1 MVPDI
6 MVMSGDILG
15 ASVILV
21 FDVLE
26 GRVELGPLVVEDVKE
41 ESDESQHDQS
51 PEDIGL
57 VRFYISAGSVE
68 AVTEAIVGNLDLT
81 TDVVCHALAPAD
93 CLLGRLAPLQNESL
107 DLGWDFTG
115 LLDQTARLALDGRDW
130 STEHGRS
137 FRGLDTAAGR
147 RSAGRT
153 LNDRSLSGSFG
164 LCLGLLR
171 TDRPLRGLGRT
182 TTAHRP
188 LLWLRL
194 WRLDLS
200 VATRGLRDALASFG
214 LGSPSLRLRS
224 RLRL

>member
-93 CLLGRLAPLQNESL
+93 CLKKR
-107 DLGWDFTG
+107 
-115 LLDQTARLALDGRDW
+115 AL
-130 STEHGRS
+130 SH
-137 FRGLDTAAGR
+137 
-147 RSAGRT
+147 
-153 LNDRSLSGSFG
+153 
-164 LCLGLLR
+164 
-171 TDRPLRGLGRT
+171 
-182 TTAHRP
+182 
-188 LLWLRL
+188 
-194 WRLDLS
+194 
-200 VATRGLRDALASFG
+200 
-214 LGSPSLRLRS
+214 
-224 RLRL
+224 